1 MLVTSSSHNAEVL
14 YANTVP
20 VVSGDEAVSII
31 LALQD
36 EMSRLSSC
44 VGLSAPQIGI
54 SKSISIIRHNGVS
67 INLINPTL
75 VSGERLF
82 VNNKEGCMSFPDR
95 KFDVP
100 RFSTVRIKN
109 DMLWPSPT
117 GTVEVGNDPNKMLI
131 SNANQP
137 HGMCLVPTES
147 VYVLENSEESYGG
160 VICVAIQHE
169 IDHLFGITLDKKDGA
184 IEKISIGMDSKWKVG
199 RNDPCPCGSGKKF
212 KKCCWLKMS

>member
-14 YANTVP
+14 YSNTAP
-20 VVSGDEAVSII
+20 VVSGDEAVAII

-54 SKSISIIRHNGVS
+54 SKSISIIRHNGIS

-82 VNNKEGCMSFPDR
+82 TNGNEGCMSFPNR
-95 KFDVP
+95 RFEVP

-109 DMLWPSPT
+109 NIFWPSST
-117 GTVEVGNDPNKMLI
+117 GTVGVGEDPNKMFI
-131 SNANQP
+131 SNANQLK
-137 HGMCLVPTES
+137 GMYLVPTES

-160 VICVAIQHE
+160 IICVAIQHE
-169 IDHLFGITLDKKDGA
+169 IEHLSGITLDKKVGV
-184 IEKISIGMDSKWKVG
+184 IEKPLVMENSKIKIG
-199 RNDPCPCGSGKKF
+199 RNEPCYCGSGKKF
-212 KKCCWLKMS
+212 KKCCGLR

>member
-1 MLVTSSSHNAEVL
+1 
-14 YANTVP
+14 
-20 VVSGDEAVSII
+20 
-31 LALQD
+31 
-36 EMSRLSSC
+36 
-44 VGLSAPQIGI
+44 
-54 SKSISIIRHNGVS
+54 
-67 INLINPTL
+67 
-75 VSGERLF
+75 
-82 VNNKEGCMSFPDR
+82 
-95 KFDVP
+95 
-100 RFSTVRIKN
+100 
-109 DMLWPSPT
+109 MLWPSPT

-199 RNDPCPCGSGKKF
+199 RNDP
-212 KKCCWLKMS
+212 MSMWFWEEI